1 MYEQIYNLTSMFFK
15 SLKGNL
21 MYEFLISKFNGKR
34 GPQRKLSL
42 EQIVALNIYR
52 FHFKMGDLKN
62 YHKMIKELMS
72 DKVPN
77 LPNYE
82 NFMKATNKSTVFILA
97 FMNFLMEMNRKKE
110 SEIHY
115 MDSTPITVCMNHKIY
130 SHKVTKVIARR
141 SKSTKGW
148 WYGFKMS
155 GICNEQGDFEN
166 IIFSYANIADCK
178 IAEKLAEVVKGTI
191 FADAGYLQKKDVLK
205 RMEEDGIKFEAEAL
219 LTSCY
224 EKSLNLAKEKG
235 LKTIAFPLI
244 SAGVYGYPQKDAIRV
259 AIEMMKLHQDDF
271 DEITLVLFGERE
283 FEFAREMFPEFIL

>member
-1 MYEQIYNLTSMFFK
+1 MYEQIDNLTSMFFK
-15 SLKGNL
+15 GLKGNL
-21 MYEFLISKFNGKR
+21 MYEFLISKFNGKQ
-34 GPQRKLSL
+34 GPKRQLSL

-97 FMNFLMEMNRKKE
+97 FMKFLMEMNRKKE

-130 SHKVTKVIARR
+130 SHKVTKGIARR

-155 GICNEQGDFEN
+155 GICNEQGDFET
-166 IIFSYANIADCK
+166 IIFSCPNIAAYM
-178 IAEKLAEVVKGTI
+178 IN
-191 FADAGYLQKKDVLK
+191 
-205 RMEEDGIKFEAEAL
+205 R
-219 LTSCY
+219 
-224 EKSLNLAKEKG
+224 NLEFYQNFFR
-235 LKTIAFPLI
+235 LRLI
-244 SAGVYGYPQKDAIRV
+244 
-259 AIEMMKLHQDDF
+259 
-271 DEITLVLFGERE
+271 
-283 FEFAREMFPEFIL
+283 

>member
-34 GPQRKLSL
+34 GPKRKLSL

-72 DKVPN
+72 NKVPN

-82 NFMKATNKSTVFILA
+82 NFKKATNKSTVFILA

-115 MDSTPITVCMNHKIY
+115 MDSTPITVYMNHKIY
-130 SHKVTKVIARR
+130 SNKVTKGIARR

-155 GICNEQGDFEN
+155 GIWNVQGDFEY
-166 IIFSYANIADCK
+166 IFFSYANFADCK
-178 IAEKLAEVVKGTI
+178 ITEKLAVVVKGTI
-191 FADAGYLQKKDVLK
+191 FAMQDIYRKK
-205 RMEEDGIKFEAEAL
+205 
-219 LTSCY
+219 
-224 EKSLNLAKEKG
+224 
-235 LKTIAFPLI
+235 
-244 SAGVYGYPQKDAIRV
+244 
-259 AIEMMKLHQDDF
+259 
-271 DEITLVLFGERE
+271 
-283 FEFAREMFPEFIL
+283 MF

>member
-1 MYEQIYNLTSMFFK
+1 
-15 SLKGNL
+15 

-34 GPQRKLSL
+34 GSKRQLSL

-52 FHFKMGDLKN
+52 FHFKTGDLKN
-62 YHKMIKELMS
+62 YHKMINEL
-72 DKVPN
+72 
-77 LPNYE
+77 
-82 NFMKATNKSTVFILA
+82 
-97 FMNFLMEMNRKKE
+97 KKE

-130 SHKVTKVIARR
+130 SHKVTKGIARR

-178 IAEKLAEVVKGTI
+178 IAEKLAEVVKGTM

-205 RMEEDGIKFEAEAL
+205 RMEEKEIKFEAAPRKNMNRFMSRFE
-219 LTSCY
+219 CY
-224 EKSLNLAKEKG
+224 HIKHRSIIEFDWGTLKNNFQLEYHKARSIGGMFRHFFYSIAAYMINRNLDFYQNFFR
-235 LKTIAFPLI
+235 LRLI
-244 SAGVYGYPQKDAIRV
+244 
-259 AIEMMKLHQDDF
+259 
-271 DEITLVLFGERE
+271 
-283 FEFAREMFPEFIL
+283 

>member
-1 MYEQIYNLTSMFFK
+1 
-15 SLKGNL
+15 

-34 GPQRKLSL
+34 GPKRQLSL

-52 FHFKMGDLKN
+52 FHFKTGDLKI
-62 YHKMIKELMS
+62 YHKMIRELMS
-72 DKVPN
+72 DKVPK

-130 SHKVTKVIARR
+130 SHKVTKGIARR

-166 IIFSYANIADCK
+166 IIFSYANIAAYM
-178 IAEKLAEVVKGTI
+178 IN
-191 FADAGYLQKKDVLK
+191 
-205 RMEEDGIKFEAEAL
+205 R
-219 LTSCY
+219 
-224 EKSLNLAKEKG
+224 NLDFYQNFFR
-235 LKTIAFPLI
+235 LRLI
-244 SAGVYGYPQKDAIRV
+244 
-259 AIEMMKLHQDDF
+259 
-271 DEITLVLFGERE
+271 
-283 FEFAREMFPEFIL
+283 